1 MTLHE
6 TAEHET
12 VQALS
17 MRWDDLRHFTAEF
30 EVSCRSEPLRRS
42 HRFLAN
48 KHTGV
53 TFTLSTPATR
63 SAYFIFNR
71 QGACNRL
78 QSSELVQE
86 LRTVILDAAEKT
98 RAAYD
103 VLSSSNRTRTTQYHT
118 LSHRADLQKPNTG
131 CFGLRGPDTRVPDR
145 AFRTELAPQPYDAA
159 GRARGAAL

>member
-1 MTLHE
+1 MK
-6 TAEHET
+6 
-12 VQALS
+12 Q
-17 MRWDDLRHFTAEF
+17 
-30 EVSCRSEPLRRS
+30 VSYFILIRVLGEYRCKPYSS
-42 HRFLAN
+42 
-48 KHTGV
+48 V
-53 TFTLSTPATR
+53 TFIFCTLIR
-63 SAYFIFNR
+63 IFNR

-118 LSHRADLQKPNTG
+118 LSHRANLQKPNTG

-159 GRARGAAL
+159 GRARGAASRAWRRTAPHHTGCCDGMLHR

>member
-1 MTLHE
+1 MELWCDLAKLVTATCYRCNLH
-6 TAEHET
+6 
-12 VQALS
+12 
-17 MRWDDLRHFTAEF
+17 
-30 EVSCRSEPLRRS
+30 
-42 HRFLAN
+42 FLD
-48 KHTGV
+48 
-53 TFTLSTPATR
+53 
-63 SAYFIFNR
+63 AYFIFNR

-118 LSHRADLQKPNTG
+118 LSHRANLQKPNTG

-159 GRARGAAL
+159 GRARGAASRAWRRTAPHHTGCCDGMLHR